1 MAIPKSKSKGN
12 NADASHQ
19 AAQSIFPRIN
29 FLLRHCRQEQNFDT
43 LDRSKR
49 ELLITLITSFY
60 LNLARN
66 KNNRDFLL
74 KLELFRSLSDLMHQ
88 GPAGQETLQTNKT
101 ALCYTNTIFSKLLK
115 FEQSRISCME
125 EGGYRLFISILQSDK
140 NKHLFLETL
149 DCVKLFLMKR

>member
-29 FLLRHCRQEQNFDT
+29 FLLRHCKQEQNFDT
-43 LDRSKR
+43 LDKSKR

-88 GPAGQETLQTNKT
+88 GAPGQETLQTNKT

-115 FEQSRISCME
+115 FE
-125 EGGYRLFISILQSDK
+125 
-140 NKHLFLETL
+140 
-149 DCVKLFLMKR
+149 

>member
-1 MAIPKSKSKGN
+1 MAIPKSKNKGN

-29 FLLRHCRQEQNFDT
+29 FLLRHCKQDQNFDT
-43 LDRSKR
+43 LDKSKR

-88 GPAGQETLQTNKT
+88 GASPTLETNKT

-125 EGGYRLFISILQSDK
+125 EGGYRLFISILQGEH
-140 NKHLFLETL
+140 NEHLFLETL